1 LALSTTAAACTAV
14 SDSQDSIVLAAQ
26 VDALFL
32 REVRPDTPGCAV
44 GVYRGGEIVLA
55 RGYGVASIEDG
66 RPITSRTTFN
76 LGSASK
82 PFTALAALM
91 LEGRSQLSMDDDVRR
106 WVPELPNYGRPIR
119 VRDLLQHTS
128 GVRDFQTLQLLS
140 RRAVTTQPQFLEL
153 IASQRALNFEP
164 GTRHEYSHSDFGV
177 LGLVVERIV
186 GRPFGEHLQNAVF
199 DPLEMKGS
207 FVDDLGN
214 GPVRD
219 RAFGHLVSPQGPSVQ
234 FPDSQTFGGDNVYSS
249 VEDLAHWDRNF
260 DNPKVG
266 GAAAIARMLSRP
278 TLPDGE
284 TIPYAYGLRLGTY
297 RGLRTVARGGHPPGT
312 RTEFIRFPEQRFTV
326 ATLCNS
332 DSLEAARLAQSVAD
346 LYLGAQMSPKTER
359 SQPPAAVAMSTEE
372 LSRYGGTYRPI
383 DDPWN
388 LWPIEVRQGVLGEI
402 IFDDATDEAFYPM
415 TPAGDGRFFEVGRTG
430 NVGLFNFRPLAPGGP
445 LGLEMSWNEGPIEVS
460 ERVSDSAVWRPSD
473 VAVAEYAGTWFSQ
486 DLDAGWQLEARG
498 ARLVLRRRGQMDLTL
513 RPVARDRFLRGFGPE
528 GDVSV
533 RLQFH
538 RDSAGRLSELTVST
552 PPGEDSVR
560 DLRFTRVVEK

>member
-1 LALSTTAAACTAV
+1 MRDWLVKVSVGLALSTTAAACTAV

-32 REVRPDTPGCAV
+32 REVRPDTTGCAV

-186 GRPFGEHLQNAVF
+186 GRPFGEHLQDAVF

-297 RGLRTVARGGHPPGT
+297 RQPLVERG
-312 RTEFIRFPEQRFTV
+312 
-326 ATLCNS
+326 
-332 DSLEAARLAQSVAD
+332 
-346 LYLGAQMSPKTER
+346 
-359 SQPPAAVAMSTEE
+359 
-372 LSRYGGTYRPI
+372 
-383 DDPWN
+383 
-388 LWPIEVRQGVLGEI
+388 
-402 IFDDATDEAFYPM
+402 DAN
-415 TPAGDGRFFEVGRTG
+415 R
-430 NVGLFNFRPLAPGGP
+430 
-445 LGLEMSWNEGPIEVS
+445 
-460 ERVSDSAVWRPSD
+460 
-473 VAVAEYAGTWFSQ
+473 
-486 DLDAGWQLEARG
+486 
-498 ARLVLRRRGQMDLTL
+498 
-513 RPVARDRFLRGFGPE
+513 
-528 GDVSV
+528 
-533 RLQFH
+533 
-538 RDSAGRLSELTVST
+538 
-552 PPGEDSVR
+552 
-560 DLRFTRVVEK
+560 